1 MNRARIIVLCV
12 AIGAGLLAALMAR
25 NLGGGETVI
34 VESGPNIE
42 TSEVLVALDDIPA
55 GSILTEASFG
65 WEEWPEASI
74 NDTFVSRGNEPDAA
88 TELTGAV
95 ARSAFFEGEPI
106 RRGKL
111 AIAGPGGFLAATLQS
126 GMRAVS
132 TRTSPQS
139 GAGGFILPNDR
150 VDVILTRREPDPN
163 DQSREIFV
171 AETVLQNVRVLA
183 IDQVIEEDEGQKV
196 VVGDVATLELNPRQ
210 AEILTLTE
218 QLGEISLALRSILDG
233 SPDDEPKMA
242 EHLLRGGG
250 SVDGISIIKFGVQ
263 SQVGR

>member
-12 AIGAGLLAALMAR
+12 AIGAGLLAAMMAR
-25 NLGGGETVI
+25 NLGGDTIV

-42 TSEVLVALDDIPA
+42 TSEVLVARDDINA
-55 GSILTEASFG
+55 GAILNQSAFA

-74 NDTFVSRGNEPDAA
+74 SRTFISRGDQPDAVE
-88 TELTGAV
+88 ELTGAV

-111 AIAGPGGFLAATLQS
+111 AIAGPGGFLSATLQS
-126 GMRAVS
+126 GMRAVA

-163 DQSREIFV
+163 DGSREIYV
-171 AETVLQNVRVLA
+171 AETVLHNVRVLA

-196 VVGDVATLELNPRQ
+196 VVGDVATLELVPRQ
-210 AEILTLTE
+210 AEILTLAE
-218 QLGEISLALRSILDG
+218 QLGDISLALRSILDG
-233 SPDDEPKMA
+233 SPDDQPQMA

-250 SVDGISIIKFGVQ
+250 SVDGITVIKFGVK